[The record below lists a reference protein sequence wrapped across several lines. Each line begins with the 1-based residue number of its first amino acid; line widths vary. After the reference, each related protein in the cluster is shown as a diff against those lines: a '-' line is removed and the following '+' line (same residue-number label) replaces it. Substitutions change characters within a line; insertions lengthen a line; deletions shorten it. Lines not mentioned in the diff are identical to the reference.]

1 MRLKSNFVLTELTGE
16 YVAVSVDPSA
26 DFHGVVK
33 LNASGAEVFRALN
46 EGMNEEQCIERL
58 MEKFS
63 GLDRK
68 TAKAAVELVLKELG
82 DNGLLEE

>member
-1 MRLKSNFVLTELTGE
+1 MKLKSNFVLTELVGE
-16 YVAVSVDPSA
+16 YVAVSMDPST

-33 LNASGAEVFRALN
+33 LNKSGAEVFRALN
-46 EGMNEEQCIERL
+46 EGLDEEQCIARL

-63 GLDRK
+63 GLDRE
-68 TAKAAVELVLKELG
+68 TAGTAVELVVKELR